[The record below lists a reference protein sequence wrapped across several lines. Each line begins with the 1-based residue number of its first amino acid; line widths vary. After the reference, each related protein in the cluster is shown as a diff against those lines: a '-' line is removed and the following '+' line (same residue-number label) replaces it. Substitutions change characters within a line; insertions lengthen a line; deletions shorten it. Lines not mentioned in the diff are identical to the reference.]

1 MMRLA
6 SIALLLVLGCEE
18 ERPPPVPI
26 PDGSVIR
33 DGGTFDGGP
42 IRLVDAGPTTPV
54 VNGTLGARE
63 WEGATLVESEVETD
77 TEGSTLTSL
86 RALLE
91 DGRLFIGV
99 EGTVA
104 TGDSIVIYVDRDL
117 GGAQGVGASAL
128 TDSDGTLDA
137 ALAQRSFSWPADFRV
152 DFAWG
157 TTRMPIA
164 AVGRDELIG
173 WRDVTADPFEAV
185 DAADAPSA
193 CTAGGCEASIPL
205 SILGGSRPR
214 TLALFARIVKAG
226 GGLTNQTL
234 PEDDEAA
241 PSEVSALLLVDDG
254 VVRDGGMPDGG
265 VEPPGIVV
273 DGVIDPA
280 EWAAAGVFT
289 NDVPAAGEF
298 AGNALRTL
306 RALRDETHVHVAIEA
321 TLLPSRAILMYV
333 DGDLGGADGL
343 VSPTPLTDTLGALD
357 RALTKELVTD
367 AEMRIDLAWGT
378 TRMSH
383 GGSDD
388 TIGWRDVATDPSA
401 FRVVAGASACSASAC
416 ETSIPLSALG
426 PVGDVALFVRLGST
440 TTLALSN
447 QTLPLDDPSAAES
460 ASTFA
465 LLLAP

>member
-1 MMRLA
+1 MTRLA
-6 SIALLLVLGCEE
+6 SVALLLVLGCDP

-42 IRLVDAGPTTPV
+42 IRFVDGGPTTPV
-54 VNGTLGARE
+54 VDGTLGARE
-63 WEGATLVESEVETD
+63 WEGATEVESEVETD
-77 TEGSTLTSL
+77 RDGSTLTSL

-99 EGTVA
+99 EGTLA
-104 TGDSIVIYVDRDL
+104 TGDAIVIYVDREL
-117 GGAQGVGASAL
+117 GGAAGVSASAL
-128 TDSDGTLDA
+128 TDGDGALDV
-137 ALAQRSFSWPADFRV
+137 ALAQRSLSLPADFRA

-157 TTRMPIA
+157 TTRMPVA
-164 AVGRDELIG
+164 AVGPDELIG

-185 DAADAPSA
+185 DATDAPSA
-193 CTAGGCEASIPL
+193 CSASACEASIPL

-214 TLALFARIVKAG
+214 TIALFARIVRAG

-234 PEDDEAA
+234 PEDDAAA
-241 PSEVSALLLVDDG
+241 PSVVGALLTLGDG
-254 VVRDGGMPDGG
+254 VERDAGMPDGG
-265 VEPPGIVV
+265 VEPPGVV
-273 DGVIDPA
+273 IDGVIDA
-280 EWAAAGVFT
+280 TEWAAAEVFT
-289 NDVPAAGEF
+289 QDVPAAGEF

-306 RALRDETHVHVAIEA
+306 RALRDETHLHVAIEA

-357 RALTKELVTD
+357 RALTKELITE
-367 AEMRIDLAWGT
+367 AELRIDLAWGT

-401 FRVVAGASACSASAC
+401 FRVLAGPSACGASAC

-426 PVGDVALFVRLGST
+426 PVGQIALFVRLGSAT
-440 TTLALSN
+440 NLALSN

-460 ASTFA
+460 VSTFA
-465 LLLAP
+465 LLP